1 MILRNG
7 RQPADTTNLG
17 ESDARRP
24 GLWRLWRLWRRTSA
38 PTGRDRARVRLVSTP
53 AIEVT
58 GLRKTYRSLRR
69 PAQRALDGLDMVVEA
84 GGVQGLLGPN
94 GSGKTTTIRVL
105 LGLARADG
113 GEARVLGHPVP
124 QQLPAVVGHVGALVE
139 NPLFLPGLT
148 GRTSLRLLARSVGVP
163 GTRVDQVLET
173 VRLRER
179 ADDRVK
185 AYSLGMRQRLGIAAA
200 LLKDPQLL
208 ILDEPSNGLDPAG
221 MKEVRDLVRELG
233 TGGRTVVISS
243 HLLSEVQQVCDR
255 VTIMSRG
262 RALLSGPVGEVLRAH
277 GRQGFVVGAADP
289 AAAAGVLR
297 QAGLDVQPLP
307 DGRLEVGAS
316 GRPVDDPATLTR
328 LLGEHGVWLHHLA
341 PAGGDLESA
350 FLEITSGG
358 GLDDPT
364 NGGAS

>member
-1 MILRNG
+1 MILGKHRHH
-7 RQPADTTNLG
+7 DLG
-17 ESDARRP
+17 ESDACRP
-24 GLWRLWRLWRRTSA
+24 VLGCRTSV
-38 PTGRDRARVRLVSTP
+38 PTWVGRARGPLMSTP
-53 AIEVT
+53 AIEVR

-69 PAQRALDGLDMVVEA
+69 PTQRALDGLDMVVEA

-124 QQLPAVVGHVGALVE
+124 TQLRQVVGHVGALVE

-148 GRTSLRLLARSVGVP
+148 GRTSLNLLARSVGVP
-163 GTRVDQVLET
+163 RSRVEDVLAT
-173 VRLRER
+173 VRLQER

-185 AYSLGMRQRLGIAAA
+185 TYSLGMRQRLGIAAA

-262 RALLSGPVGEVLRAH
+262 RALLSGPVDEVLRAH
-277 GRQGFVVGAADP
+277 GRRGFVVGVADHET
-289 AAAAGVLR
+289 AAGVLR
-297 QAGLDVQPLP
+297 QAGLDVQPMP
-307 DGRLEVGAS
+307 DGRLEVGTT
-316 GRPVDDPATLTR
+316 GPPVDDPATLTR

-358 GLDDPT
+358 GLGEADDR
-364 NGGAS
+364 GGES

>member
-1 MILRNG
+1 MILGKHRHH
-7 RQPADTTNLG
+7 DLG
-17 ESDARRP
+17 ESDACRP
-24 GLWRLWRLWRRTSA
+24 VLGCRTSV
-38 PTGRDRARVRLVSTP
+38 PTWVGRARGPLMSTP
-53 AIEVT
+53 AIEVR

-69 PAQRALDGLDMVVEA
+69 PTQRALDGLDMVVEA

-124 QQLPAVVGHVGALVE
+124 TQLRQVVGHVGALVE

-148 GRTSLRLLARSVGVP
+148 GRTSLNLLARSVGVP
-163 GTRVDQVLET
+163 RSRVEDVLAT
-173 VRLRER
+173 VRLQER

-185 AYSLGMRQRLGIAAA
+185 TYSLGMRQRLGIAAA

-262 RALLSGPVGEVLRAH
+262 RALLSGPVDEVLRAH
-277 GRQGFVVGAADP
+277 GRRGFVVGVADHET
-289 AAAAGVLR
+289 AAAVLR
-297 QAGLDVQPLP
+297 QAGLDVQPMP
-307 DGRLEVGAS
+307 DGRLEVGTT
-316 GRPVDDPATLTR
+316 GPPVDDPATLTR

-358 GLDDPT
+358 GLGEADDH
-364 NGGAS
+364 GGES